1 MTKSQEMM
9 SKLTELKA
17 QAQALLDSNDVAGAK
32 AKMTEINDMKAAVEM
47 QIALENEEKSAISE
61 AAPKVKPISTHA
73 DETAN
78 FANAYRAGFKASMTE
93 GTMADGGYTVPEDI
107 STKINHF
114 KEEYF
119 DLSKYVRVVPVSTNK
134 GRRTYQTKA
143 TATGFSK
150 VGEMAAIGA
159 LAEPHYTKVE
169 FAIDKYA
176 GYIPMSNEL
185 KADSDANIVNELS
198 RWFALNS
205 TAGRNKAIL
214 DVIKT
219 KAQTPLATL
228 NDIKKVVNVT
238 LGSAYKP
245 TTAIY
250 VNDDGL
256 NFLDSL
262 EDSNGRPLLNADP
275 TAPVNMRL
283 RVGANLIPVINVPNS
298 VMPSVTVEGESDAPD
313 VTTAPIIIGDLA
325 EAVTIFDRQ
334 HLSIAQSDTATVG
347 SINAFEQD
355 VTVIRGIER
364 FDCVKVDADAFVYG
378 GIVVS

>member
-17 QAQALLDSNDVAGAK
+17 QAQTLLDNNDVAGAK
-32 AKMTEINDMKAAVEM
+32 TKMTEINDMKAAVEM
-47 QIALENEEKSAISE
+47 QIALENEEKSAISV
-61 AAPKVKPISTHA
+61 AVPKVKPMNSYV
-73 DETAN
+73 DETAK

-107 STKINHF
+107 STKIDHY

-169 FAIDKYA
+169 FTIEKYA

-185 KADSDANIVNELS
+185 KADSDANIVNEIS

-219 KAQTPLATL
+219 KTQTPLATL

-256 NFLDSL
+256 NFLDTL
-262 EDSNGRPLLNADP
+262 EDSTGRPLLNADP

-298 VMPSVTVEGESDAPD
+298 VMPSVTAKGEGNTD

-378 GIVVS
+378 GIVIS

>member
-9 SKLTELKA
+9 SKLTELKT
-17 QAQALLDSNDVAGAK
+17 QAQALLDNNDVAGAK

-47 QIALENEEKSAISE
+47 QIALENEEKSAISV
-61 AAPKVKPISTHA
+61 AVPKVKPMNSYV
-73 DETAN
+73 DETAK

-93 GTMADGGYTVPEDI
+93 GTMPNGGYTVPEDI

-114 KEEYF
+114 KEGYF

-134 GRRTYQTKA
+134 GSRTYQTKA
-143 TATGFSK
+143 TVTGFSK

-159 LAEPHYTKVE
+159 LAEPHYTRVE
-169 FAIDKYA
+169 FAIEKYA
-176 GYIPMSNEL
+176 GYIPVSDEL
-185 KADSDANIVNELS
+185 KDDSDANIVNELS

-205 TAGRNKAIL
+205 TAGRNKAII

-219 KAQTPLATL
+219 KTQTPLSTL

-256 NFLDSL
+256 NFLDTL

-298 VMPSVTVEGESDAPD
+298 VMPSVTAKGEGNVD

-334 HLSIAQSDTATVG
+334 HLSIAQSVTATVG

-378 GIVVS
+378 GIVIS